1 MSIKVFIADDH
12 PVVRDGIKYIIDK
25 KCKDIK
31 IIGEAS
37 NGNEVLEFAK
47 KNLVDIYIL
56 DISMPILNG
65 IETTNSLIKMDDKN
79 RIIILSIHDSRTFV
93 EKALKSGARG
103 YILKESATEE
113 IIHAVHE
120 VYMGRFFLS
129 PAISKFVVDGFLDKM
144 QDHNRY
150 KKAFD
155 LTKKEREIL
164 QLIGEGLTDKEISRK
179 FNLSLHTVHVH
190 RKNIMR
196 KLDIHKQAGLIR
208 YAIKEGISK
217 L

>member
-1 MSIKVFIADDH
+1 MTVKVLIADDH
-12 PVVRDGIKYIIDK
+12 PVVREGLKYVIENK
-25 KCKDIK
+25 GEDIK

-37 NGNEVLEFAK
+37 DGNEVLEFAK
-47 KNLVDIYIL
+47 KNLVDVYIL

-65 IETTNSLIKMDDKN
+65 IETTYSLIKMDSRSK
-79 RIIILSIHDSRTFV
+79 IIILSTHDSRIFV

-103 YILKESATEE
+103 YILKESSTEE
-113 IIHAVHE
+113 VIHAVHE
-120 VYMGRFFLS
+120 VYRGRFFLS
-129 PAISKFVVDGFLDKM
+129 PAISKFIVNGFLDNM
-144 QDHNRY
+144 HDNNRNI
-150 KKAFD
+150 KVFN
-155 LTKKEREIL
+155 LTKREREIL

-179 FNLSLHTVHVH
+179 LNLSLHTVHVH
-190 RKNIMR
+190 RKNIMN

>member
-1 MSIKVFIADDH
+1 MSIKVFIADNH

-25 KCKDIK
+25 KGEDIK

-37 NGNEVLEFAK
+37 NGNEVLEFAR

-56 DISMPILNG
+56 EVSMPILNG
-65 IETTNSLIKMDDKN
+65 IETTHSLIKMDEKN
-79 RIIILSIHDSRTFV
+79 RIIILSTHDSRTIV
-93 EKALKSGARG
+93 ERALKSGARG

-113 IIHAVHE
+113 IIHAIHE

-129 PAISKFVVDGFLDKM
+129 PAISKFVVDGFLGNLNNSSRHK
-144 QDHNRY
+144 RTS
-150 KKAFD
+150 D

-164 QLIGEGLTDKEISRK
+164 QLIGEGFTDKEISKK
-179 FNLSLHTVHVH
+179 FNLSLYTVHVH